1 MAPNKPIGIFDSGYG
16 GLTILREIKSLMP
29 QYDYLYLGD
38 NARTPYGT
46 RSFETVYQYTKQSV
60 EWLFAQN
67 CSLVILACNTASAK
81 ALRSIQQN
89 DLRGDFA
96 HKRVLGVIR
105 PTAEVI
111 GQFSKTNH
119 IGILG
124 TTGTIKSASYL
135 IEIKKYF
142 PEIFVWQQACP
153 LWVPLI
159 ENNEF
164 GTKGGEFFIKRDLE
178 NLLSQSKRIDTIL
191 LGCTHYPLVT
201 GEIKKYLSEEVNIIS
216 QGNIV
221 AKSLQDYFVRH
232 PDMEEQCTK
241 NNTVRFCTTD
251 SAEDFTKHAAAFY
264 GEDIKV
270 EHIDL

>member
-1 MAPNKPIGIFDSGYG
+1 MTHFKPIGVFDSGYG

-153 LWVPLI
+153 LWVPL
-159 ENNEF
+159 
-164 GTKGGEFFIKRDLE
+164 
-178 NLLSQSKRIDTIL
+178 